1 MKKIILKDGTI
12 KNLGEKTEFMGI
24 INVTPDS
31 FFENSRAFDIETAVN
46 KAALFIE
53 QGAFILDIGGESTRP
68 GAEKVDV
75 TEEIN
80 RVIPVIQKIRKFDK
94 NILISIDTRNSET
107 ARQAISAGADIIND
121 ISGLNY
127 DSKMI
132 DVVIECNVPVI
143 LMHMSGSPENMQNK
157 PYYENVVQDVY
168 NYLFQQIEFAKSRGI
183 NEHKII
189 IDLGIGFGKTKE
201 HNIELLRN
209 IDFFDTLGYPHLLA
223 GSRKT
228 FIGKILEKDSPN
240 DRLFGTIGL
249 TCYGVMKNI
258 EIIRVHDVQENIEAA
273 RMFEVLKW

>member
-53 QGAFILDIGGESTRP
+53 QGAFRLDIGGESTRP

-75 TEEIN
+75 TEEVN

-107 ARQAISAGADIIND
+107 ARQAINAGADIIND

-240 DRLFGTIGL
+240 DRLFSTIGL
-249 TCYGVMKNI
+249 TCYGIMKNI
-258 EIIRVHDVQENIEAA
+258 
-273 RMFEVLKW
+273 

>member
-1 MKKIILKDGTI
+1 MNKVHSYWIL
-12 KNLGEKTEFMGI
+12 
-24 INVTPDS
+24 
-31 FFENSRAFDIETAVN
+31 A
-46 KAALFIE
+46 
-53 QGAFILDIGGESTRP
+53 GESTRP

-75 TEEIN
+75 TEEVN

-189 IDLGIGFGKTKE
+189 IDLGIG
-201 HNIELLRN
+201 
-209 IDFFDTLGYPHLLA
+209 
-223 GSRKT
+223 RK
-228 FIGKILEKDSPN
+228 KQ
-240 DRLFGTIGL
+240 
-249 TCYGVMKNI
+249 KNI
-258 EIIRVHDVQENIEAA
+258 TLNY
-273 RMFEVLKW
+273 